1 MAVIW
6 RRRRALERND
16 DPEQV
21 FDRVREVETKLRAAL
36 EIFREHLDELETE
49 IHQPHEEA

>member
-6 RRRRALERND
+6 RRGRAVGND

-21 FDRVREVETKLRAAL
+21 FERVREVETKLRVAL
-36 EIFREHLDELETE
+36 AVFREHLDELEAE
-49 IHQPHEEA
+49 IHQPHKEV